1 MIKGFQRKMC
11 PCCHFPQMKLWEE
24 LTDEEKFLALRLPLS
39 ATFTKRERETHLFCP
54 RCWHEEAEKTIEN
67 C

>member
-11 PCCHFPQMKLWEE
+11 PRCHFPQMKLWEE
-24 LTDEEKFLALRLPLS
+24 LTDEEKFLVERLPLS
-39 ATFTKRERETHLFCP
+39 ASFTRQERKTHLFCL